1 MGDGNTRYN
10 RRPTTTKAD
19 DVQPTLR
26 PRGARRREET
36 DSSTRVPESKTQVR
50 TRGRSRFSE
59 NDSAA
64 ISTET
69 TVQPYRNQQ
78 SQSRRLQSRIKSRF
92 VDTEASLEKP
102 MNRQNII
109 RSRQNSRRNLIQS
122 STTAATSVYMD
133 EGRSSTLSYNGNKIE
148 STNQIRRR
156 GPTEQTLVTQTT
168 REENS
173 LGNVTDTSKDT
184 VVDDV
189 VIANQFRRSS
199 TQSTME
205 KIPTIRTR
213 GNIKTRTKPIDLA
226 ASGTIN
232 TMTTSI
238 REETTIK
245 TVDVRNSR
253 RLRYKSRPSQTDTN
267 LTGEGLVT
275 SKIMQKIDS
284 STNQNE
290 KKPTNFTIPNND
302 VKDATDKS
310 VLSNSPKRHIVVKRP
325 HKSNGEHHTAV
336 VTKTKISEEISEDD
350 NYPESFKALLQAKN
364 ATHISSP
371 SGESLSVKASQK
383 VSKTHPTPIQQFQT
397 GPDKDNVSR
406 LRKKLKKDQNNESVL
421 DKQIDLPVS
430 TNYSSSESPKTKS
443 FDYKPRGTYLPRN
456 KSQRVNNLRLESSS
470 TFRPASEGPYKFSR
484 KFKASTTPTPNTDAI
499 LKTKRVESNSEPKKP
514 VVRSSLY
521 TRKNNP
527 FKESTKEPVHRKN
540 DRVQSESF
548 FKPRGATLPRTS
560 YYSKQYLQRNISLS
574 PESTSLNDVL
584 NDSNSKIADKKSDDS
599 PEFPLIFTSSN
610 NSDENLIVNTKK
622 VDNGYSMNNKETYD
636 NNTERSNVNSV
647 EESEKN
653 LATDVTTQK
662 YHANYKAKL
671 DSSYIDK
678 NTSVTTPT
686 ITNFRTKNYGRKSAN
701 FQEKQQTINNL
712 KERNQRKI
720 GGKISKTTEV
730 PENSIAPEPEKPKNK
745 FSSKYRAS
753 NIDRPFYKPT
763 VPTVTPSTAWL
774 KFFVTD
780 HQQLTKTDEQSL
792 WFGDEFFDVTTEFT
806 PRTNTTSSSTYYES
820 SLELVEGEEIQL
832 GPDMNAIAFTR
843 TRGQL
848 SSADLRL
855 SESLAKPLQ
864 VLNVEASNH
873 SPSVTV
879 SIFDALAEIL
889 TSTPKPRLSSTTEVL
904 PKQNVDES
912 VNVSLDGVSS
922 NINVNTDTGLATKD
936 TMNAQDIVST
946 SAINVQ
952 TTEAIKSNVFNSLLV
967 GENVTPPIKE
977 ENQNTFSTSS
987 HPTTFPTPTTPLSAR
1002 KPFAI
1007 RVLYSDTVTPK
1018 YDMTTAATT
1027 TNSKSTDN
1035 ATMVYNTVSDLLLSN
1050 NKLVSTELTSMLTNN
1065 IKSIIDSLDEE
1076 SKSRLSVD
1084 MTKILNSMIPE
1095 ASRKIPTTV
1104 STLIP
1109 DTTPY
1114 SMEDINDTAN
1124 INIDDDDDD
1133 KSYNGISQVSSTLQD
1148 VENINSVNSRTTENP
1163 LHVYSSQASETA
1175 HKSEHEDTTTT
1186 MYNIDII
1193 PFPKS
1198 QNDFRTNGSPTE
1210 NMSFDSNSNNFDK
1223 QVLSPLFTPN
1233 IKINKLYESNNA
1245 QNNLDKVSDIE
1256 LWILSK
1262 KARVLKMIEDILR
1275 EHNDEISN
1283 PPLQS
1288 FNISDISFSSRL
1300 SEIMTTMNQKTR
1312 NTDLP
1317 DSITTKQDITPIT
1330 PNSPS
1335 TLFTSSNVIQE
1346 ISSMTSTEL
1355 MAPDPK
1361 LVPTTESI
1369 IEMSSQTGTAST
1381 NTQSVETS
1389 TQYNESNDN
1398 LLATTESF
1406 IDDIKMPESVSGIN
1420 FRNFIMDSSTTEND
1434 SVSISTT
1441 GSPFDSMK
1449 IEENIATESDLNNNI
1464 VDDGTTTQIIFNEV
1478 FSITTAASP
1487 IETIKMLENVTTE
1500 TDSNNYSSSTTQMTI
1515 NDDIYITTT
1524 VPQINNLKLDENV
1537 TERDVEN
1544 ITEHF
1549 FTPEVITNPD
1559 SVEDATTENILVD
1572 SSFMSTTTEN
1582 DLEALQK
1589 SGIKSTTTFVSQV
1602 NSSNE
1607 LVTVSNQIKMS
1618 PQSSIPR
1625 KDYFIFGILPNNT
1638 VVRKDPNDNLL
1649 ETLTEASPYIIY
1661 GVLPNNTIIRRF
1673 PNGTRV
1679 PQIMQKIDVLPI
1691 SPWSLRNPY
1700 SPIHNIPAIV
1710 RPQSNPIQDSSNTVS
1725 IIDTSYN
1732 EKGTSLTADTV
1743 NNLESMI
1750 PSSALN
1756 IKDSRLIDITT
1767 STQPP
1772 AEKSTASHVLSLRTS
1787 TMLPSID
1794 EILLNSISLATKE
1807 ENVISS
1813 MTSSTPE
1820 PRILTLD
1827 IDPETKQIRTEK
1839 PKDAN
1844 GNTIFKFI
1852 PIEDVTVTPQD
1863 SNVLKLASP
1872 KNSKA
1877 TDKNNQITTVSAT
1890 TKLHTQTPQVQNNL
1904 NNNIEVSTS
1913 LVEDA
1918 VGTPLETTSESI
1930 SERPQIIITTVNTDA
1945 TTENQKYSTV
1955 IQTVPSTISVPD
1967 TTTESFTAKTTT
1979 LISTTDLASVS
1990 SIQEIVELPTNPS
2003 TSPIPSISETP
2014 TALPIS
2020 TSDPQ
2025 NTPFALQ
2032 TERIPKKIPGFD
2044 NNKYVNAQVEEN
2056 AKLLQALLLATSDEN
2071 QSSKKKIKV
2080 GMKEESTT
2088 SRSLEEELKQ
2098 FEEDTKLLKALLQ
2111 ATGRSP
2117 DSLKIPS
2124 LNDIKAIVTTTPSE
2138 RPTTQ
2143 QTTTTQRILST
2154 IQTTTQ
2160 SKIQA
2165 TITTP
2170 SSIDNDIK
2178 KLQED
2183 TLLLQALLKA
2193 AGTKNEQN
2201 IPIISGLTSNVRM
2214 SSKILN
2220 SSTKS
2225 IPTTPLNIR
2234 PVYTTTPSSMSTSM
2248 KSQAITVSTLQPST
2262 EDIRI
2267 STTYQPVTTKNIAS
2281 PLTTTIRPDTTT
2293 EIPSSSTFSDE
2304 EDLQFLQNLKSV
2316 LSTNNNNMDPETALA
2331 NRVIALAV
2339 ERSLSDIQVGK
2350 NAEPTK
2356 VITSTTPTTTIRT
2369 TTTRITTT
2377 TSRPNIPSIE
2387 EDIKQFEQDT
2397 KLLQALLKATGQ
2409 DPSKLNLP
2417 TLPILNTPALEKINP
2432 NNRGT
2437 ATTTVKP
2444 FGAQIAVKDELR
2456 NESDDAKL
2464 LQTLKQLQ
2472 DVQETT
2478 TTRSKLA
2485 ITGQTSDEALK
2496 KLINK
2501 GQNPGMVSEATKSSA
2516 SLSTEYGNTNDALL
2530 AALLKEQGFGPT
2542 TASSLD
2548 EQLRLAALLNQVVV
2562 TPKVRRT
2569 TTLPP
2574 PPPAPRRPI
2583 LDGLA
2588 WLWQQWRETGPGS
2601 APPRP
2606 SRPAPSDKPQTP
2618 STATSSRVNWFGSGP
2633 FVGNADERPASN
2645 RVGFSSL
2652 LLRLCDYG

>member
-1 MGDGNTRYN
+1 
-10 RRPTTTKAD
+10 
-19 DVQPTLR
+19 
-26 PRGARRREET
+26 
-36 DSSTRVPESKTQVR
+36 
-50 TRGRSRFSE
+50 
-59 NDSAA
+59 
-64 ISTET
+64 
-69 TVQPYRNQQ
+69 
-78 SQSRRLQSRIKSRF
+78 
-92 VDTEASLEKP
+92 

-168 REENS
+168 RGEENS

-527 FKESTKEPVHRKN
+527 FKESTKEPVNRKN

-599 PEFPLIFTSSN
+599 PGFPLIFTSSN
-610 NSDENLIVNTKK
+610 NSDENFIVNTKK

-636 NNTERSNVNSV
+636 NNTERSNVNSI

-763 VPTVTPSTAWL
+763 VPTVTPST
-774 KFFVTD
+774 
-780 HQQLTKTDEQSL
+780 
-792 WFGDEFFDVTTEFT
+792 
-806 PRTNTTSSSTYYES
+806 
-820 SLELVEGEEIQL
+820 VEGEEIQL

-922 NINVNTDTGLATKD
+922 NINVNTDTGLANKD

-1210 NMSFDSNSNNFDK
+1210 NMSFDSNSNYFDK

-1369 IEMSSQTGTAST
+1369 IEMSSQTGTAIS

-1420 FRNFIMDSSTTEND
+1420 FRNFIMDSSTTQVIEND

-1544 ITEHF
+1544 ITENF

-1559 SVEDATTENILVD
+1559 SVENATTENILMD

-1638 VVRKDPNDNLL
+1638 V
-1649 ETLTEASPYIIY
+1649 
-1661 GVLPNNTIIRRF
+1661 
-1673 PNGTRV
+1673 
-1679 PQIMQKIDVLPI
+1679 
-1691 SPWSLRNPY
+1691 
-1700 SPIHNIPAIV
+1700 
-1710 RPQSNPIQDSSNTVS
+1710 
-1725 IIDTSYN
+1725 
-1732 EKGTSLTADTV
+1732 
-1743 NNLESMI
+1743 
-1750 PSSALN
+1750 
-1756 IKDSRLIDITT
+1756 
-1767 STQPP
+1767 
-1772 AEKSTASHVLSLRTS
+1772 
-1787 TMLPSID
+1787 
-1794 EILLNSISLATKE
+1794 
-1807 ENVISS
+1807 
-1813 MTSSTPE
+1813 
-1820 PRILTLD
+1820 
-1827 IDPETKQIRTEK
+1827 TKQIRTEK

-1890 TKLHTQTPQVQNNL
+1890 TELHTQTPQVQNNL

-2117 DSLKIPS
+2117 DSLKISS
-2124 LNDIKAIVTTTPSE
+2124 LNDIKAIVTTTPTE

-2248 KSQAITVSTLQPST
+2248 KSQGITVSTLQPST

-2369 TTTRITTT
+2369 TTTRLTTT

-2437 ATTTVKP
+2437 ATATVKP
-2444 FGAQIAVKDELR
+2444 YGAQIAVKDELR

-2645 RVGFSSL
+2645 RIPLEPPSAVSQGPGRGQLVSAAINVTRAFSQFLGAAIQGAAKTVQNVFRAGQQAATDVYSN
-2652 LLRLCDYG
+2652 GSGPA